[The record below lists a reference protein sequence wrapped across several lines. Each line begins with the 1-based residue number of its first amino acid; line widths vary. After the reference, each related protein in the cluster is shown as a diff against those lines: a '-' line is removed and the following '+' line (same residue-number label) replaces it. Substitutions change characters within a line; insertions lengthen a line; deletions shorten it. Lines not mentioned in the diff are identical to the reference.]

1 MTKPRV
7 ALCALPARILDEMMR
22 VKCVV
27 KIEGNVA
34 SFVNAETGKTVVAMS
49 FGHSEERSEMA
60 MIRNGVVAYT
70 LRINNSMVLDPN
82 SFERL
87 KVREKKS
94 SKKTKVKEIVD
105 LNEIEPDS
113 LGIEAGPIAV
123 LKDFDGDRLLRV
135 KIEELL
141 VFAKQFES
149 EEERLSVLDETGTF
163 VLKETKGRPELEES
177 RQRIRDAKSKKDEE
191 LLQQA
196 LYRFSL
202 KL

>member
-7 ALCALPARILDEMMR
+7 ALCALPARILDEITQM
-22 VKCVV
+22 KCIV

-34 SFVNAETGKTVVAMS
+34 SFVNPETGKTVVAMS
-49 FGHSEERSEMA
+49 FGHAEERSEMA

-70 LRINNSMVLDPN
+70 LRINNSMVLDPD

-87 KVREKKS
+87 KVREKKT
-94 SKKTKVKEIVD
+94 SKKSKVKEIVD

-113 LGIEAGPIAV
+113 LGIEAGPIAI
-123 LKDFDGDRLLRV
+123 LSDFDGDRLLRV

-163 VLKETKGRPELEES
+163 VLKETKGRPELEEG